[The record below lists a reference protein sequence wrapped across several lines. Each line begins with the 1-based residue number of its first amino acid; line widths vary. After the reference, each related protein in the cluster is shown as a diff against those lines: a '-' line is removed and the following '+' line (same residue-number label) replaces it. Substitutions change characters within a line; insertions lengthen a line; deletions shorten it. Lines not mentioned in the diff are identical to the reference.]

1 MMRKLF
7 TFVLFVIVSLI
18 ACGCASSYVQDDE
31 FVFVKGKK
39 NAYVS
44 FQKSDIKSFYIC
56 KHEVTQQEWE
66 SVMGEHA
73 GKFSG
78 ENLPVENISW
88 YMAVIYC
95 NRRSIQEGLTPCY
108 SVKTH
113 GNEIDWQN
121 ISSSYIPRT
130 LDEQRDWKEIS
141 CDFNAN
147 GYRLPTV
154 LEWEYADRNTKTTV
168 YDDIAWYND
177 NSGNK
182 THDVMTKAPNDLGIY
197 DMKGNVSE
205 WCWDNE
211 ESVFNETELYGS
223 YVSWNLDETESRFF
237 SGTDFSYKSQ
247 STSGG
252 LTIKLSFSAPPDR
265 RNDKLGLR
273 LVRSRF

>member
-1 MMRKLF
+1 MKKF
-7 TFVLFVIVSLI
+7 FVLFVIVSLI
-18 ACGCASSYVQDDE
+18 VCGCASSYVQIDD

-39 NAYVS
+39 GVYNLTEKV
-44 FQKSDIKSFYIC
+44 DINSFYIC

-73 GKFSG
+73 GSFSG
-78 ENLPVENISW
+78 DNLPVENINW

-108 SVKTH
+108 SVKNH
-113 GNEIDWQN
+113 GKEIDWEN

-130 LDEQRDWKEIS
+130 LDEKRDWKEIS
-141 CDFNAN
+141 CDFDAN

-154 LEWEYADRNTKTTV
+154 LEWEYADKNKNVTI
-168 YDDIAWYND
+168 YDDIAWYNE
-177 NSGNK
+177 NSNNK

-211 ESVFNETELYGS
+211 ESMFSGIELSGTFTL
-223 YVSWNLDETESRFF
+223 WNTNETESRFF
-237 SGTDFSYKSQ
+237 SGTDFSGKNQ
-247 STSGG
+247 SSSSG
-252 LTIKLSFSAPPDR
+252 LTIKLSFSASPDTKR
-265 RNDKLGLR
+265 ATLGLR
-273 LVRSRF
+273 VARSRY

>member
-1 MMRKLF
+1 MMRKFFL
-7 TFVLFVIVSLI
+7 FVLFVIVAI
-18 ACGCASSYVQDDE
+18 IVCGCVSSFVQDDE

-39 NAYVS
+39 NAYIS
-44 FQKSDIKSFYIC
+44 IQKIDINSFYIC

-66 SVMGEHA
+66 SVMGEHE

-108 SVKTH
+108 SVKTN
-113 GNEIDWQN
+113 GNEIDWEN
-121 ISSSYIPRT
+121 ISSSYFPQT
-130 LDEQRDWKEIS
+130 LDEKRDWKEII

-154 LEWEYADRNTKTTV
+154 FEWDYADKNSKTTI
-168 YDDIAWYND
+168 YDDIAWYD
-177 NSGNK
+177 ENSANR
-182 THDVMTKAPNDLGIY
+182 THDVMTKAPNDFGIY

-211 ESVFNETELYGS
+211 ESMFNGTEFYES
-223 YVSWNLDETESRFF
+223 SVSWNINETESRFF
-237 SGTDFSYKSQ
+237 AGSDFSDKKQ
-247 STSGG
+247 STSNGVMM
-252 LTIKLSFSAPPDR
+252 KLSFSVPPDR

-273 LVRSRF
+273 VVRSRF